1 MYKRDLIK
9 SEIEN
14 LALVLAKIL
23 GLKQI
28 GKVLEAEQTF
38 NDTINKDFGLNPQL
52 INSADTKQFLVWLN
66 ESTLPPEK
74 LGSLSEFLYWK
85 FTQDENPNKQLAIML
100 NAVYNKLIIEHKI
113 VHLDQLQKQEHVKK
127 YL

>member
-28 GKVLEAEQTF
+28 GNVVEAEQTF

-52 INSADTKQFLVWLN
+52 INSADTKQFLIWLN

-74 LGSLSEFLYWK
+74 LSSLSEFLYWK